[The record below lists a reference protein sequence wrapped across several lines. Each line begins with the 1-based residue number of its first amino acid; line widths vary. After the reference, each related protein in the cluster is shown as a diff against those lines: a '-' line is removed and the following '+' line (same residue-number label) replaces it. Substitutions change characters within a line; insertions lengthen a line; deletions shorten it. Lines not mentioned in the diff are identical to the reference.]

1 MISRRSVRI
10 KVIQTLY
17 SQILADNKD
26 FKSLYTIFNEDI
38 EKVIELNICV
48 LHYLKEIMNYAKFHH
63 QIQHDKRLISA
74 AEKVVPLQILESDF
88 VKYLNENE
96 ELNKYFGR
104 YKTKNYL
111 DSEMIKSFYFEMI
124 GLREYTAY
132 NELPSTENL
141 YQLLN
146 VFFKRIFF
154 KSEDLKTHLEFYYV
168 NIEEDMDLIHFSLKR
183 DLKKQIDSDMPF
195 RISLGFKEWRKES
208 PFAEDLIKVVLAHYE
223 SFMDLIKPK
232 LVGWDAERIPLLDIL
247 MIKMAMAEM
256 LHFESIPL
264 KVTMNEYIDLTKI
277 FCSQK
282 SKLFVNGILDR
293 LMKDFIAEGKIHKT
307 GRGLDL

>member
-17 SQILADNKD
+17 SQILAENTDS
-26 FKSLYTIFNEDI
+26 KSLFKIFNDDI

-48 LHYLKEIMNYAKFHH
+48 LHYLKEVLNYAKFHH
-63 QIQHDKRLISA
+63 QIQHEKKLISA

-96 ELNKYFGR
+96 ELNKYFNK

-111 DSEMIKSFYFEMI
+111 EHEMIKSFYFQMI
-124 GLREYTAY
+124 ALKEYQEFNDTSDREH
-132 NELPSTENL
+132 L
-141 YQLLN
+141 YQLMN

-154 KSEDLKTHLEFYYV
+154 KNEELKNHLEFYFV
-168 NIEEDMDLIHFSLKR
+168 NIEEDMDLIHFSLRR
-183 DLKKQIDSDMPF
+183 DLKNQLDVVVPF
-195 RISLGFKEWRKES
+195 KISLGFKEWRKES
-208 PFAEDLIKVVLAHYE
+208 PFAEDLIKVVLVHFDN
-223 SFMDLIKPK
+223 FMDLIKPK

-247 MIKMAMAEM
+247 IIKMAMAEM

-282 SKLFVNGILDR
+282 SKQFVNGILDR

-307 GRGLDL
+307 GRGLDV